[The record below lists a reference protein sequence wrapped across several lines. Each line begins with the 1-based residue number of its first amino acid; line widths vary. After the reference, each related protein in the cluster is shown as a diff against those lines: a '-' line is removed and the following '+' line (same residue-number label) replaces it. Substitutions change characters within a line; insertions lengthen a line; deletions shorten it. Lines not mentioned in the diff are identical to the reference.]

1 MSKIGIDAIS
11 FYVPSIYLSI
21 EELSKNRNLNYEKLI
36 NGLGLEKM
44 AIADSN
50 EDPSS
55 FAANALID
63 LFEKN
68 SLNPLEIGRIY
79 MGTES
84 ALDASKP
91 SSTYATDIVEKS
103 LAKKFGERS
112 LKNCDIT
119 DMTFAC
125 IGGVD
130 ALQNTMDWI
139 SRNPGKKAIVV
150 TSDLSKYELN
160 STGEY
165 TQGAG
170 AIAML
175 ISENPSII
183 SIDNHW
189 GIATKSENDFFKP
202 RRTFNKKSLI
212 KEIIAKLKLNISE
225 EDFENNLSN
234 SEFWNNDSEIIEVFK
249 DEPIFNG
256 QFSNSC
262 YINRMQEAFTHFQ
275 EQKKTDFLNNWNHL
289 IFHLPYA
296 FHGRRM
302 IFNNWLEWMKND
314 KKFEDLTKEIGPEKD
329 PEFNKKSYKSSLYK
343 DYVANKVSPGEKASS
358 SIGNMYSAS
367 IFMSLLSM
375 LNFHFENKNQIAGEK
390 VGFIGYG
397 SGSKAKIFQGII
409 QDKWADKIKTSKLFE
424 FLKTRKEISFSMYE
438 RLHQNKEVSPLTNHS
453 ARFSHTDK
461 EPNSKGYRYYKI
473 Q

>member
-1 MSKIGIDAIS
+1 MSTIGIDAIS
-11 FYVPSIYLSI
+11 YYVPSIYLSI
-21 EELSKNRNLNYEKLI
+21 EELSKNRNLNYEKLRY
-36 NGLGLEKM
+36 GLGLEKM

-63 LFEKN
+63 IFEKN
-68 SLNPLEIGRIY
+68 SLDPKDIGRIY

-91 SSTYATDIVEKS
+91 SATYATDMLEKS

-112 LKNCDIT
+112 LKNCDVT

-170 AIAML
+170 AVALL

-212 KEIIAKLKLNISE
+212 KEIIAKLELDISE
-225 EDFENNLSN
+225 KDFETNLSN
-234 SEFWNNDSEIIEVFK
+234 SEFWDNDSEIIEVFK
-249 DEPIFNG
+249 DEPIFDG

-262 YINRMQEAFTHFQ
+262 YINRMQEAFIHFQ
-275 EQKKTDFLNNWNHL
+275 KQKKIDFLNDWDHL

-302 IFNNWLEWMKND
+302 IFNNWLEWIKND
-314 KKFEDLTKEIGPEKD
+314 SKFEDLIKEIGSEND

-367 IFMSLLSM
+367 VFMSLLSM
-375 LNFHFENKNQIAGEK
+375 LNYHFENKNKIAGEK
-390 VGFIGYG
+390 VGFISYG
-397 SGSKAKIFQGII
+397 SGSKAKVFHGII
-409 QDKWADKIKTSKLFE
+409 QDKWVDKIKTSKLFE

-438 RLHQNKEVSPLTNHS
+438 SLHQNKEVSPLTNHN
-453 ARFSHTDK
+453 ARFSHTDQ

-473 Q
+473 